1 MKKITVLLV
10 TTILSAALSSCGG
23 KGEAN
28 RKADS
33 RDQGKVLAT
42 VNGVPITEYDLKQLS
57 RRVVHGEQVKPESS
71 PVALETLVR
80 NELVYQQALELGLD
94 MNPEYRKKLNDIEA
108 QVREFQRQ
116 QMEALFRDYV
126 RSKAAVADSEAQDYF
141 NRNSGKLQTTFHIW
155 QIYYKGGEAEIV
167 KAHKDIKSGIP
178 FEKVAARRF
187 PGLPRNMKAPW
198 DLGYLHWSQIPPSWQ
213 DAIARLEPGQVSD
226 IIKGPGERFWVIK
239 LVGKT
244 ADPKITFATEKERIV
259 EFLKARKADELQ
271 ASMLARM
278 RSKSKIAFP
287 K

>member
-10 TTILSAALSSCGG
+10 ATILLAALSSCGG
-23 KGEAN
+23 NGEAN
-28 RKADS
+28 RKAEGDV
-33 RDQGKVLAT
+33 QGKVLAT
-42 VNGVPITEYDLKQLS
+42 VNGVPITEYDLRQVS
-57 RRVVHGEQVKPESS
+57 RRVVHGEQVRPESS
-71 PVALETLVR
+71 QVALETLVR

-94 MNPEYRKKLNDIEA
+94 KNPEYRKKVNDIEA
-108 QVREFQRQ
+108 QVRELQRQ
-116 QMEALFRDYV
+116 QMDALFREYV
-126 RSKAAVADSEAQDYF
+126 KGKATVTESEAQEYF
-141 NRNSGKLQTTFHIW
+141 DKNSGRLQTTFHIW
-155 QIYYKGGEAEIV
+155 QIYYKGGEAEIA

-187 PGLPRNMKAPW
+187 PGLPKGMKAPW

-226 IIKGPGERFWVIK
+226 IIRGPGERFWVIK
-239 LVGKT
+239 LVGKA

-259 EFLKARKADELQ
+259 EFLKTRKAEELH